1 MPTTAYQS
9 AYTGTQIDDA
19 IGAVQTAA
27 FVGDD
32 DGTGGVVDSSASLA
46 DLTDTNISSPTNG
59 QALVYNTATSKWVNG
74 NVSGGGGDVN
84 VIEIVKVN
92 GSALTPDS
100 NKAVDVPVP
109 TESTVSGWGF
119 TKTAGT
125 ITEVTMNG
133 SSKGTSGVV
142 NLGTVITS
150 ETQLSKGN
158 TSGSGNAVT
167 DISVN
172 NHTITLTKGSTFLTA
187 SDVVTIYSGST
198 APSSSTGSNGDI
210 YIQTS

>member
-1 MPTTAYQS
+1 MATTAYQS
-9 AYTGTQIDDA
+9 AYTGMQIDDA

-59 QALVYNTATSKWVNG
+59 QALLYNTTTSKWVNG

-100 NKAVDVPVP
+100 NKAVNVSVP
-109 TESTVSGWGF
+109 TALSALSDDSTHR
-119 TKTAGT
+119 T
-125 ITEVTMNG
+125 
-133 SSKGTSGVV
+133 
-142 NLGTVITS
+142 
-150 ETQLSKGN
+150 
-158 TSGSGNAVT
+158 VT
-167 DISVN
+167 DTEKSTWN
-172 NHTITLTKGSTFLTA
+172 NKVSNVQADWSA
-187 SDVVTIYSGST
+187 SSGLAQILNKPSFVTVYSGST